1 MRLCG
6 GGVFSVLKKARQD
19 GLRAGIVLGDGGF
32 ALAVVRRPVS
42 GKPEL
47 IESIWQP
54 LGADPQASLRA
65 AFDKL
70 GLKRTRTCAVL
81 DGAEYQVVQ
90 VESPEVLPSE
100 LRAAIRWR
108 LRDAIGFNVDEAA
121 IDIFDI
127 PEPARRTPQ
136 KMLFAVAA
144 RDTAVQRIVGSL
156 KPAARGFDAIDVP
169 ELCLRN
175 IAALLPQD
183 QKGVA
188 LLAINEEFVQ
198 LVITRQNVLYVTRRI
213 DLRSGLS
220 LAGGDNGI
228 DASALALELQRSL
241 DYYESHF
248 DQTPIGDLI
257 IAPVHEQAE
266 ALAASLRDETSLRV
280 SLFDVREHF
289 VVARSGDVL
298 ADWAS
303 LMALGAALRP
313 DGAGQ

>member
-213 DLRSGLS
+213 DLRRGLS

>member
-1 MRLCG
+1 MRLYG

-19 GLRAGIVLGDGGF
+19 GLRAGIVLGDGSL
-32 ALAVVRRPVS
+32 ALAIVRRPTD

-47 IESIWQP
+47 LESLRQP
-54 LGADPQASLRA
+54 LGADIHVSLRA
-65 AFDKL
+65 TLDKL

-81 DGAEYQVVQ
+81 DSAEYQVVQ
-90 VESPEVLPSE
+90 VEAPEVLPSE

-108 LRDAIGFNVDEAA
+108 LRDAIGFSVDEAA
-121 IDIFDI
+121 LDIFEI

-144 RDTAVQRIVGSL
+144 RATAVQRVVSAL

-175 IAALLPQD
+175 VAALLPQD

-188 LLAINEEFVQ
+188 LLALTEQFVQ

-213 DLRSGLS
+213 DLRRGLS
-220 LAGGDNGI
+220 LDGDSSI

-257 IAPVHEQAE
+257 IAPAHAQAE
-266 ALAASLRDETSLRV
+266 SLATALHAEVSLRISL
-280 SLFDVREHF
+280 LDVREHC
-289 VVARSGDVL
+289 VVARSGEIL
-298 ADWAS
+298 SDWPS
-303 LMALGAALRP
+303 LMALGAALRQ
-313 DGAGQ
+313 DAAGQ

>member
-213 DLRSGLS
+213 DLRRGLS
-220 LAGGDNGI
+220 LGGGDNGI

>member
-47 IESIWQP
+47 IESTWQP
-54 LGADPQASLRA
+54 LGADAQASLRT
-65 AFDKL
+65 AFDKF

-81 DGAEYQVVQ
+81 DSAEYQVVQ

-213 DLRSGLS
+213 DLRRGLS